1 MCQYIYGSRWKIGR
15 NKMIRVGDTI
25 KELRLEKGLTLNELS
40 EILGIEYSLMVRY
53 EENRI
58 VPRINHVSM
67 MADFFGVNIGN
78 ILKNLQSLV
87 Y

>member
-1 MCQYIYGSRWKIGR
+1 
-15 NKMIRVGDTI
+15 MIRVGDTI